1 MARMYDGETRYILF
15 VRDNEGFEGFL
26 SGLLSDG
33 AVELTS
39 RFDDAFSFSSQQMA
53 LNFAVSIAEVTN
65 VVTNSDRPVE
75 CYQVTRL

>member
-1 MARMYDGETRYILF
+1 MARMSDGETRYILF

-26 SGLLSDG
+26 SGILADG

-39 RFDDAFSFSSQQMA
+39 RFDEAFSFSSQQMA